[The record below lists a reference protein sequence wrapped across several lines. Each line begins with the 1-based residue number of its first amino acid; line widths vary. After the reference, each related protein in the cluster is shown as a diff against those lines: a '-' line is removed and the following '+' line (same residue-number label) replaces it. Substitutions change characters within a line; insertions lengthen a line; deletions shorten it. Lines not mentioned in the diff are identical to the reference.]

1 MGAVGD
7 GAGDE
12 LELLAGV
19 ALVVDLPVAR
29 LKLRFLDDGSAFTV
43 RDRNVDCRIVS
54 KRGSVDDTPVS
65 SKVVAEPNSVLCSP
79 FMTK

>member
-19 ALVVDLPVAR
+19 ALVVDLRVAR

-54 KRGSVDDTPVS
+54 KNEDRRMIRDSARKFAGIRTACCAHLS
-65 SKVVAEPNSVLCSP
+65 
-79 FMTK
+79 

>member
-19 ALVVDLPVAR
+19 ALVVDWSVAR
-29 LKLRFLDDGSAFTV
+29 LKLRFLDDGGAFTV
-43 RDRNVDCRIVS
+43 GDRNVDCGIVS
-54 KRGSVDDTPVS
+54 KRGSMDDTQFS
-65 SKVVAEPNSVLCSP
+65 SKVVSGPNRAGAHLS
-79 FMTK
+79 